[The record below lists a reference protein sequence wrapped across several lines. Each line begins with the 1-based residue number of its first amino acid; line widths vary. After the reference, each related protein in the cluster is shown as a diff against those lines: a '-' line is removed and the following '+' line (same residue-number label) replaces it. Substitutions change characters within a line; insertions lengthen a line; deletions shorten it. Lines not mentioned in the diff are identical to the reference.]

1 MGRTLGFIGRAD
13 YSVGY
18 LTRSVELRRA
28 SNVPCAESAMKLAAD
43 LVSLSGLDR
52 AGSFVQLFPLVS
64 FGVDK

>member
-1 MGRTLGFIGRAD
+1 
-13 YSVGY
+13 
-18 LTRSVELRRA
+18 
-28 SNVPCAESAMKLAAD
+28 MKLAAD